1 MRISNLLSRFLVC
14 LAVFSGLFQLNDVR
28 ASNFTI
34 PESELLTSEFN
45 TKAWGPASFVRTDA
59 TGDAV
64 DFAFTG
70 LTTSST
76 GVKDNYPVALVY
88 GQPASH
94 GNGDFS
100 GFSGYALK
108 IENLDI
114 QAVNVSLFIN
124 TGFTG
129 PSGVPSNNP
138 ANDTFWQSPW
148 TAILPGQ
155 IYSLQLSFDNTIP
168 WNIEDNPFPHTQG
181 TNGVATSINSV
192 DRTEVSAIGFQIYAS
207 GNNDAAIRIS
217 PASQIPEPATIGLLI
232 LGGIMVRRDLTPF
245 IVPLHIR
252 VSSVN

>member
-1 MRISNLLSRFLVC
+1 MKISNALSLFLVC
-14 LAVFSGLFQLNDVR
+14 LVTSSGLVWPNETH
-28 ASNFTI
+28 ASNFTV
-34 PESELLTSEFN
+34 PESELLSSEFSSI
-45 TKAWGPASFVRTDA
+45 AWGSATVVRSDA
-59 TGDAV
+59 PGSAV

-76 GVKDNYPVALVY
+76 GVKDNYPVGLVY
-88 GQPASH
+88 GQPPSH

-100 GFSGYALK
+100 GFSGYELNF
-108 IENLDI
+108 ENLDA

-155 IYSLQLSFDNTIP
+155 IYSLQLSFNNAIP
-168 WNIEDNPFPHTQG
+168 WNIADNPSPHTQG
-181 TNGVATSINSV
+181 SNGVATSINSV

-207 GNNDAAIRIS
+207 GNSEAAIRIS
-217 PASQIPEPATIGLLI
+217 PIPEPATIGLLA
-232 LGGIMVRRDLTPF
+232 LGGIM
-245 IVPLHIR
+245 IR
-252 VSSVN
+252 SASRKR

>member
-1 MRISNLLSRFLVC
+1 MRISNLLSAVLVC
-14 LAVFSGLFQLNDVR
+14 LAALSGLFQPNDVR
-28 ASNFTI
+28 ASSFTV
-34 PESELLTSEFN
+34 PESELLADEFN
-45 TKAWGPASFVRTDA
+45 SKAWGPASFVRTDA
-59 TGDAV
+59 SGDAV

-76 GVKDNYPVALVY
+76 GIKDNYPVALVY
-88 GQPASH
+88 GQPPSH

-108 IENLDI
+108 VENLDA
-114 QAVNVSLFIN
+114 QAVTVSLFIN

-155 IYSLQLSFDNTIP
+155 IYSLQLSFDNASP

-181 TNGVATSINSV
+181 TNGAATSINSV
-192 DRTEVSAIGFQIYAS
+192 DRTEFSAIGFQIYAS
-207 GNNDAAIRIS
+207 SNSDAAIRIS
-217 PASQIPEPATIGLLI
+217 PVSQIPEPATIGLLA
-232 LGGIMVRRDLTPF
+232 LGAIMIRRMS
-245 IVPLHIR
+245 R
-252 VSSVN
+252 